1 MREIKIIDVN
11 QRPETTC
18 QGAFWSVNDFHRELF
33 FRESCGRCDIDTALT
48 AINKSTS
55 AKYTRDNRPF
65 LDVPVIVL
73 VAWK

>member
-11 QRPETTC
+11 KRPETTC
-18 QGAFWSVNDFHRELF
+18 NGAFWSVNDFHRELF
-33 FRESCGRCDIDTALT
+33 FRESCGKCDVETAL
-48 AINKSTS
+48 AEISKSTS

-65 LDVPVIVL
+65 LNVPVIVL